1 MGGDQEPGKEP
12 GDIIIQL
19 EEKEHSTFQ
28 RHGKDLTLR
37 LDIDVSE
44 ALCGMRR
51 SLKTLDN
58 RNIALVTKPGE
69 IVKQADIKMIKGEG
83 MPTYRDP
90 FNKGKMIIIFNITYP
105 DKIDPAVA
113 KKISLLLPKPQ
124 TPQLPKDVE

>member
-1 MGGDQEPGKEP
+1 M
-12 GDIIIQL
+12 IQL
-19 EEKEHSTFQ
+19 EEKEHPTFQ

-69 IVKQADIKMIKGEG
+69 IIKQADIKMIQGEG
-83 MPTYRDP
+83 MPTFRVTGCTLEP
-90 FNKGKMIIIFNITYP
+90 
-105 DKIDPAVA
+105 VQ
-113 KKISLLLPKPQ
+113 SLNLLSRIHL
-124 TPQLPKDVE
+124 TRAR